1 MAQLGWTVGQV
12 LSVLAHIQDLS
23 RIPETAT
30 LSVHPPGPR
39 HLSARLRA
47 MKSRVGPLG
56 PPARHMADSVRLAA
70 GKLTGFEAIV
80 IGHAIRTGL
89 PPSLIAARLH
99 RRKDNVLKAYRRG
112 AHAILAQLKT
122 AYDNAIVPSA
132 SL

>member
-12 LSVLAHIQDLS
+12 LSVLAHIHDLS
-23 RIPETAT
+23 RIPDVPT
-30 LSVHPPGPR
+30 LPVHLAAPR
-39 HLSARLRA
+39 RLSSRVRA

-56 PPARHMADSVRLAA
+56 PPARHMADAVRLAA
-70 GKLTGFEAIV
+70 SKLTGFEADV

-99 RRKDNVLKAYRRG
+99 RRKDDVLKAYRRG